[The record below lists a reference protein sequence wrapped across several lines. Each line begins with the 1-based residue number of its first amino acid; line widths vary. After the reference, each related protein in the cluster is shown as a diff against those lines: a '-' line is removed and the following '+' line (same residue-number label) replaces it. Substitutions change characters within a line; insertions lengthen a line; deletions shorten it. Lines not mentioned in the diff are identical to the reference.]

1 MDSTTMVLALALG
14 NLALC
19 AALFFFEHVDGRPAA
34 LSAWGW
40 GRQYQAAGWLL
51 LAIGAAGVMPEGLA
65 FPAAYGLVFVGVA
78 WECGA
83 QWERAGRARWRR
95 VLTPLLGLAIAA
107 FVLCNLI
114 DPFGLRAI
122 AASLI
127 LGGFYLGAAVALAQG
142 WREASMLRRFMA
154 LSTGVLALVVGARGA
169 LVLIAPA
176 GWGWMSNDLLRQLH
190 SGALYLLAVLGAFGW
205 LLLGRE
211 RLQGELARLEI
222 VDPLTDVPNRR
233 GFFQALAPWMALA
246 RRPGQPTSLVLGG
259 FYLGAAVALA
269 IGWTEASMLRRFL
282 ALATGILALV
292 VGARGA
298 LVLAAPA
305 GWGWMSSDLLRQLHT
320 GALYLLAVLGAF
332 GWLLL
337 GRERLQ
343 GELARMEIVD
353 PLTDVPNRRGF
364 FQTLAPWMA
373 LARRPGQ
380 PTALVLFDLDQFKRI
395 NDGYGHPA
403 GDVVL
408 AALAAACKRQL
419 RDSDVLGRLVGVEFA
434 ILLPRTGEQDAL
446 MVAERMRAAIEA
458 QRVKTERALISLT
471 ASFGVT
477 TIRPEDSNVT
487 LLARADEALRAAKA
501 AGRNRVELAAPPVPA
516 E

>member
-40 GRQYQAAGWLL
+40 GRQYQAAGWML

-65 FPAAYGLVFVGVA
+65 FPVSYALVFAGVA

-83 QWERAGRARWRR
+83 QWERAGRLRWRR
-95 VLTPLLGLAIAA
+95 VVAPLLGLAIAA
-107 FVLCNLI
+107 FIVCNLI

-122 AASLI
+122 AASLV
-127 LGGFYLGAAVALAQG
+127 LGGFYLGAAVGLACG
-142 WREASMLRRFMA
+142 WAEASMLRRFLA
-154 LSTGVLALVVGARGA
+154 VATAILALVVGARGT
-169 LVLIAPA
+169 LVLAAPA

-190 SGALYLLAVLGAFGW
+190 TGALYLLTVLGAFGW

-211 RLQGELARLEI
+211 RLQGELARLEV

-246 RRPGQPTSLVLGG
+246 RRPGQPTSLVL
-259 FYLGAAVALA
+259 
-269 IGWTEASMLRRFL
+269 
-282 ALATGILALV
+282 
-292 VGARGA
+292 
-298 LVLAAPA
+298 
-305 GWGWMSSDLLRQLHT
+305 
-320 GALYLLAVLGAF
+320 
-332 GWLLL
+332 
-337 GRERLQ
+337 
-343 GELARMEIVD
+343 
-353 PLTDVPNRRGF
+353 
-364 FQTLAPWMA
+364 
-373 LARRPGQ
+373 
-380 PTALVLFDLDQFKRI
+380 FDLDQFKRI

-408 AALAAACKRQL
+408 ATLAAACKRQL

-446 MVAERMRAAIEA
+446 MVAERMRAAIEE

-477 TIRPEDSNVT
+477 TIRPDDSNVT
-487 LLARADEALRAAKA
+487 LLGRADEALRAAKA
-501 AGRNRVELAAPPVPA
+501 GGRNRVELAPAPTPVLA